1 MESKKA
7 EEYIKENGFE
17 DLEYAEADISCGD
30 AITAVEIAEEEAAK
44 KHKKEMADYKEKVV
58 DAHRL
63 GCPNLIFENQCGTG
77 GCKGNKISPNCTVPT
92 LCDDNC
98 IYMQKFKELIN
109 KKL

>member
-7 EEYIKENGFE
+7 EEYIMEHKRFVMDMAEE
-17 DLEYAEADISCGD
+17 DCAIIDLDAEA
-30 AITAVEIAEEEAAK
+30 AVEIAEEEAAK
-44 KHKKEMADYKEKVV
+44 KHKKEMADYKETVIN
-58 DAHRL
+58 AHRL
-63 GCPNLIFENQCGTG
+63 GCPNLIFENQC